1 MDGTNSKPAGQSNPG
16 KRCPWC
22 SMLLSDPSA
31 AVCPGC
37 GATLVE
43 NPSVEEMSI
52 PGVTVVDPEVKL
64 AEQRA
69 GRELARAKA
78 SAVAGSAAGF
88 GLTGLL
94 IRKAM
99 QAGLSAHEDD
109 IDGSHDIGLRQV
121 ELPGNRPA
129 PQAAGI
135 LPATY
140 EPVPT
145 PEVAPAEVGG
155 PAQTN
160 EEPWRDLPPP
170 SIQEQ
175 VAGSEWDPWAGSEAG
190 PAPKPNELS
199 TLGGPPTKPNELSTL
214 AGPAPADPWATE
226 GEERSK

>member
-1 MDGTNSKPAGQSNPG
+1 MDATNTQPAGQSNPG

-37 GATLVE
+37 GAALVE
-43 NPSVEEMSI
+43 NPSVEEMGI

-69 GRELARAKA
+69 GRGLARAKA
-78 SAVAGSAAGF
+78 SAVAGNAAGF

-94 IRKAM
+94 IHKAM
-99 QAGLSAHEDD
+99 QAGLSGHEDG
-109 IDGSHDIGLRQV
+109 IDAGGNIGLQPRV
-121 ELPGNRPA
+121 ELPGHRPA
-129 PQAAGI
+129 PQPGI

-145 PEVAPAEVGG
+145 PEAAPAEEGG

-160 EEPWRDLPPP
+160 EEPWRDLPPT

-175 VAGSEWDPWAGSEAG
+175 VAGPEWDPWTGSMAD

-199 TLGGPPTKPNELSTL
+199 TLGGPAPNPNELSTL
-214 AGPAPADPWATE
+214 AGPEPGDPWVTG
-226 GEERSK
+226 GEEPSK

>member
-1 MDGTNSKPAGQSNPG
+1 MDATNTQPAGQSNPS

-22 SMLLSDPSA
+22 SVLLSDPSA

-37 GATLVE
+37 GAALVE

-94 IRKAM
+94 IHKAV
-99 QAGLSAHEDD
+99 QAGLSAHEDE
-109 IDGSHDIGLRQV
+109 IDGGQNVGLPPRV
-121 ELPGNRPA
+121 ELAGGRPA
-129 PQAAGI
+129 PQPAGI

-140 EPVPT
+140 EPVQT
-145 PEVAPAEVGG
+145 PETASGEQGG

-160 EEPWRDLPPP
+160 EEPWRDLPPA

-175 VAGSEWDPWAGSEAG
+175 VAGSEWDPWAGSLAG

-199 TLGGPPTKPNELSTL
+199 TLPGPEPGDS
-214 AGPAPADPWATE
+214 WAAE